1 MSSSAILYARR
12 ARDGFAGFLS
22 ALLPVAAA
30 LWLLFGAVVRKLAAL
45 VVRPWRAAAW
55 NEQGGGKDPWKNRPR
70 PEEGP
75 PDLDDIVRN
84 LQARLKGLF
93 GGGKPPETEDEP
105 PPGVNWTAIIAA
117 LAVLWGLTGFYVV
130 DAGERAVVT
139 RFGAFTSIA
148 GPGINWH
155 VPWPVERRVVVNTEE
170 FVSFADSTRMLTQ
183 DEALVE
189 INLAVQYR
197 RKDPVQYLFSV
208 ADPEKTLGEVSESA
222 IREIVGQSTMDAV
235 LEKGRQEVAVRTKD
249 LVQRTLDQYKA
260 GLEVISVNLQDVRV
274 PEQVAPSQKDAIKAR
289 EDKERF
295 SLEAQ
300 AYANNI
306 LPNARGTAQQSLED
320 AAAYRSRVVADSSGE
335 SARFAALASA
345 YAKAP
350 GVTRQRLYFET
361 MEQVYGQSAKVIV
374 DSKAGNNMLYL
385 PLDKLVER
393 SRAAA
398 PAAPASGSAMPRNG
412 EVTVSPVPAAD
423 ETDAR
428 ARGSR

>member
-1 MSSSAILYARR
+1 MPSSAIVFARR
-12 ARDGFAGFLS
+12 ARDGFAG
-22 ALLPVAAA
+22 LLPVLAV
-30 LWLLFGAVVRKLAAL
+30 LGLLLAAL
-45 VVRPWRAAAW
+45 VRKVAALVLRPWRAQAW
-55 NEQGGGKDPWKNRPR
+55 NESGGGKEPWKNRPR

-93 GGGKPPETEDEP
+93 GGGKPSEPDSEDS
-105 PPGVNWTAIIAA
+105 PGVNWPAIVVA
-117 LAVLWGLTGFYVV
+117 LGALWALTGFYVV

-139 RFGAFTSIA
+139 RFGAFNSLA
-148 GPGINWH
+148 SPGINWH
-155 VPWPVERRVVVNTEE
+155 IPWPVERRVVVNTEE

-197 RKDPVQYLFSV
+197 RKDPVQYLFNV

-320 AAAYRSRVVADSSGE
+320 AAA
-335 SARFAALASA
+335 
-345 YAKAP
+345 
-350 GVTRQRLYFET
+350 
-361 MEQVYGQSAKVIV
+361 
-374 DSKAGNNMLYL
+374 
-385 PLDKLVER
+385 
-393 SRAAA
+393 
-398 PAAPASGSAMPRNG
+398 
-412 EVTVSPVPAAD
+412 
-423 ETDAR
+423 
-428 ARGSR
+428 

>member
-1 MSSSAILYARR
+1 MPPFATVTVRR
-12 ARDGFAGFLS
+12 ARDGISVLLAILRDLRLLAL
-22 ALLPVAAA
+22 ALLH
-30 LWLLFGAVVRKLAAL
+30 RMTAL
-45 VVRPWRAAAW
+45 VLRPWRAAAW
-55 NEQGGGKDPWKNRPR
+55 NESGGGKDPWKNRQR

-75 PDLDDIVRN
+75 PDLDEIVRN
-84 LQARLKGLF
+84 LQGKLKGVF
-93 GGGKPPETEDEP
+93 GGGRPPGDDEP
-105 PPGVNWTAIIAA
+105 ASAGFNWSAIGIGLAA
-117 LAVLWGLTGFYVV
+117 IWGLTGFYVV
-130 DAGERAVVT
+130 DAGERAVVS
-139 RFGAFTSIA
+139 RFGAYSDIA

-155 VPWPVERRVVVNTEE
+155 VPWPVERRVLVNTEE

-208 ADPEKTLGEVSESA
+208 ADPERTLGEVSESA
-222 IREIVGQSTMDAV
+222 IREIVGQSTLDAV

-320 AAAYRSRVVADSSGE
+320 AAAYRSRVVADASGE
-335 SARFAALASA
+335 SARFASLATA

-350 GVTRQRLYFET
+350 AVTRKRLYLET
-361 MEQVYGQSAKVIV
+361 MEQVYGQSAKVVV
-374 DSKAGNNMLYL
+374 DGKAGNNMLYL

-393 SRAAA
+393 SRAGGSAGASA
-398 PAAPASGSAMPRNG
+398 PAQRSG
-412 EVTVSPVPAAD
+412 EVTVSTVPTPE

-428 ARGSR
+428 TRGNR

>member
-1 MSSSAILYARR
+1 M
-12 ARDGFAGFLS
+12 
-22 ALLPVAAA
+22 
-30 LWLLFGAVVRKLAAL
+30 
-45 VVRPWRAAAW
+45 
-55 NEQGGGKDPWKNRPR
+55 
-70 PEEGP
+70 
-75 PDLDDIVRN
+75 
-84 LQARLKGLF
+84 F
-93 GGGKPPETEDEP
+93 GGGGRPSGDEEAP
-105 PPGVNWTAIIAA
+105 SPGFNWSAIGLA
-117 LAVLWGLTGFYVV
+117 LAAVWALTGFYVV

-139 RFGAFTSIA
+139 RFGAFNDIA

-155 VPWPVERRVVVNTEE
+155 IPWPVERRVVVNTEE

-208 ADPEKTLGEVSESA
+208 AEPERTLGEVSESA
-222 IREIVGQSTMDAV
+222 IREIVGQSTLDAV

-320 AAAYRSRVVADSSGE
+320 AAAYRSRVVADASGE
-335 SARFAALASA
+335 GARFASLAAA

-350 GVTRQRLYFET
+350 AVTRKRLYLET

-374 DSKAGNNMLYL
+374 DGKAGNNMLYL

-393 SRAAA
+393 NRAAA
-398 PAAPASGSAMPRNG
+398 PAPPGSGASQPRNG
-412 EVTVSPVPAAD
+412 EVTVSTVPTPEEA
-423 ETDAR
+423 DAR
-428 ARGSR
+428 SRGNR

>member
-1 MSSSAILYARR
+1 MPSSAILYARR
-12 ARDGFAGFLS
+12 ARDGFVGLLS
-22 ALLPVAAA
+22 VLSDLGLL
-30 LWLLFGAVVRKLAAL
+30 LRAL
-45 VVRPWRAAAW
+45 VQRSATFVLRPWRASAW
-55 NEQGGGKDPWKNRPR
+55 NESGGGKEPWKNRPR

-84 LQARLKGLF
+84 LQAKLKALF
-93 GGGKPPETEDEP
+93 GGGKPPETNDEP
-105 PPGVNWTAIIAA
+105 APSVNWGAIVGALAA
-117 LAVLWGLTGFYVV
+117 LWSLTGFYVV

-139 RFGAFTSIA
+139 RFGSFSEIA
-148 GPGINWH
+148 SPGINWH
-155 VPWPVERRVVVNTEE
+155 IPWPVERRVLVNTEE

-249 LVQRTLDQYKA
+249 LVQRTLDQYKT

-320 AAAYRSRVVADSSGE
+320 AAAYRSRVMADSSGE
-335 SARFAALASA
+335 SARFIALASA

-393 SRAAA
+393 SRASA
-398 PAAPASGSAMPRNG
+398 PAAPSSGSAMPRNG
-412 EVTVSPVPAAD
+412 EVTVTPVPASEEPD
-423 ETDAR
+423 VR
-428 ARGSR
+428 SRGSR

>member
-1 MSSSAILYARR
+1 MYPFVQVTARR
-12 ARDGFAGFLS
+12 TRDGFVG
-22 ALLPVAAA
+22 LLGLLNDLRLLVAALTA
-30 LWLLFGAVVRKLAAL
+30 RFVATVL
-45 VVRPWRAAAW
+45 RPWRAAAW
-55 NEQGGGKDPWKNRPR
+55 NESGGGKDPWKNRPR

-75 PDLDDIVRN
+75 PDLDEIVRN
-84 LQARLKGLF
+84 LQGRLKGLF
-93 GGGKPPETEDEP
+93 GGGRPPAEDEEQR
-105 PPGVNWTAIIAA
+105 PPGLNWPAIIVA
-117 LAVLWGLTGFYVV
+117 LGALWSLTGFYVV

-139 RFGAFTSIA
+139 RFGAFTDIA

-155 VPWPVERRVVVNTEE
+155 IPWPVERRVVVNTEE

-208 ADPEKTLGEVSESA
+208 ADPERTLGEVSESA
-222 IREIVGQSTMDAV
+222 IREIVGQSTLDAV

-320 AAAYRSRVVADSSGE
+320 AAAYRSRVVADASGE
-335 SARFAALASA
+335 SARFASLAAA

-350 GVTRQRLYFET
+350 AVTRKRLYLET

-374 DSKAGNNMLYL
+374 DGKAGGNMLYL
-385 PLDKLVER
+385 PLDKLVDR
-393 SRAAA
+393 TRT
-398 PAAPASGSAMPRNG
+398 PAAGAGGNTTPPRSG
-412 EVTVSPVPAAD
+412 EVTVSTVPTPED
-423 ETDAR
+423 SDAR
-428 ARGSR
+428 SRGSR

>member
-1 MSSSAILYARR
+1 
-12 ARDGFAGFLS
+12 
-22 ALLPVAAA
+22 
-30 LWLLFGAVVRKLAAL
+30 
-45 VVRPWRAAAW
+45 
-55 NEQGGGKDPWKNRPR
+55 
-70 PEEGP
+70 
-75 PDLDDIVRN
+75 
-84 LQARLKGLF
+84 LKALF
-93 GGGKPPETEDEP
+93 GGGKPPETNDEP
-105 PPGVNWTAIIAA
+105 APRVNWGAIVAA
-117 LAVLWGLTGFYVV
+117 LAALWSLTGFYVV

-139 RFGAFTSIA
+139 RFGSFSEIA
-148 GPGINWH
+148 SPGINWH
-155 VPWPVERRVVVNTEE
+155 IPWPVERRVLVNTEE
-170 FVSFADSTRMLTQ
+170 FVSFTDSTRMLTQ

-208 ADPEKTLGEVSESA
+208 ADPEKTLSEVSESA

-249 LVQRTLDQYKA
+249 LVQRTLDQYKT
-260 GLEVISVNLQDVRV
+260 GLDVISVNLQDVRV

-335 SARFAALASA
+335 SARFIALASA

-385 PLDKLVER
+385 PLDKLVDR
-393 SRAAA
+393 SRASA
-398 PAAPASGSAMPRNG
+398 PAAPSSGSAMPRNG
-412 EVTVSPVPAAD
+412 EVTVTPVPASEEPD
-423 ETDAR
+423 VR
-428 ARGSR
+428 SRGSR

>member
-1 MSSSAILYARR
+1 MPAASPVAYARR
-12 ARDGFAGFLS
+12 ARRGLKG
-22 ALLPVAAA
+22 LLDVSV
-30 LWLLFGAVVRKLAAL
+30 AVVLL
-45 VVRPWRAAAW
+45 PWRAAAW
-55 NEQGGGKDPWKNRPR
+55 NESGGGKDPWKNRSR
-70 PEEGP
+70 PEAGP

-84 LQARLKGLF
+84 LQRKLGGLF
-93 GGGKPPETEDEP
+93 GAGKPRGGADDEEP
-105 PPGVNWTAIIAA
+105 AASFNWTAIAIA
-117 LAVLWGLTGFYVV
+117 LAVLWGFTGMYVV
-130 DAGERAVVT
+130 GAAERAVVT
-139 RFGAFTSIA
+139 RLGAFSSIA
-148 GPGINWH
+148 DPGINWH
-155 VPWPVERRVVVNTEE
+155 IPWPIEKRVVVNTSE

-208 ADPEKTLGEVSESA
+208 ADPERTLGEVSESA
-222 IREIVGQSTMDAV
+222 IREIVGQSTLDAV

-249 LVQRTLDQYKA
+249 LVQRTLDQYRT

-306 LPNARGTAQQSLED
+306 LPNARGTGQQAMED
-320 AAAYRSRVVADSSGE
+320 AAAYRSRVMADADGE
-335 SARFAALASA
+335 SARFISLAAA

-361 MEQVYGQSAKVIV
+361 MEQVYSQSSKIIV
-374 DSKAGNNMLYL
+374 DGKAGNNMLYL
-385 PLDKLVER
+385 PLDKLVDR
-393 SRAAA
+393 SRGQAGATSTQGPGA
-398 PAAPASGSAMPRNG
+398 TSIPRNG
-412 EVTVSPVPAAD
+412 EVTVTTVPPTPEEAD
-423 ETDAR
+423 LRT
-428 ARGSR
+428 RGNR

>member
-1 MSSSAILYARR
+1 MYPFVQVTARR
-12 ARDGFAGFLS
+12 TRDGFVG
-22 ALLPVAAA
+22 LLG
-30 LWLLFGAVVRKLAAL
+30 LLNDLRLL
-45 VVRPWRAAAW
+45 VVALMARFVATVLRPWRAAAW
-55 NEQGGGKDPWKNRPR
+55 NESGGGKDPWKNRQR

-75 PDLDDIVRN
+75 PDLDEIVRN
-84 LQARLKGLF
+84 LQGRLKGLF
-93 GGGKPPETEDEP
+93 GGGRPPAEDEEQR
-105 PPGVNWTAIIAA
+105 PPGLNWPAIIVA
-117 LAVLWGLTGFYVV
+117 LGALWSLTGFYVV

-139 RFGAFTSIA
+139 RFGAFTDIA

-155 VPWPVERRVVVNTEE
+155 IPWPVERRVVVNTEE

-208 ADPEKTLGEVSESA
+208 ADPERTLGEVSESA
-222 IREIVGQSTMDAV
+222 IREIVGQSTLDAV

-320 AAAYRSRVVADSSGE
+320 AAAYRSRVVADASGE
-335 SARFAALASA
+335 SARFASLAAA

-350 GVTRQRLYFET
+350 AVTRKRLYLET

-374 DSKAGNNMLYL
+374 DGKAGGNMLYL
-385 PLDKLVER
+385 PLDKLVDRTR
-393 SRAAA
+393 S
-398 PAAPASGSAMPRNG
+398 PATGAGGNSTPPRSGD
-412 EVTVSPVPAAD
+412 VTVSTVPTPED
-423 ETDAR
+423 SDAR
-428 ARGSR
+428 SRGSR